1 MAYMSQSSSSNIPQN
16 THEVFLSFRGEDT
29 RYNFTSHLHA
39 TLTRFQIK
47 TYIDYNLVRGDEIS
61 NALLRAIEESKLSV
75 VVLSENY
82 ANSKW
87 CLDELVKILEC
98 KKIKGQIVVP
108 VFYGIDPSN
117 VRNQTGS
124 YGIAFAK
131 HEKQFCRDV
140 SKVQRWRS
148 ALAEVANLAGWDCSI
163 NSLQSE
169 LVERIAKDVLEKL
182 NHVYVGDI
190 DEEIYKYEQLS
201 NLQAMNLMR
210 GSGFNTQ
217 LWQNLQST
225 NQHLGELR
233 MKKNVILLRL
243 PRGM

>member
-1 MAYMSQSSSSNIPQN
+1 MAYMAQSSSSNIPQN

-39 TLTRFQIK
+39 CLTRFQIK

-87 CLDELVKILEC
+87 CLDELVKILDC
-98 KKIKGQIVVP
+98 KRNKGQVVVP
-108 VFYGIDPSN
+108 VFYGIDHPSS

-131 HEKQFCRDV
+131 HEKQFR
-140 SKVQRWRS
+140 SNMNKVLRWRS

-163 NSLQSE
+163 N
-169 LVERIAKDVLEKL
+169 R
-182 NHVYVGDI
+182 
-190 DEEIYKYEQLS
+190 
-201 NLQAMNLMR
+201 
-210 GSGFNTQ
+210 
-217 LWQNLQST
+217 
-225 NQHLGELR
+225 
-233 MKKNVILLRL
+233 
-243 PRGM
+243 

>member
-1 MAYMSQSSSSNIPQN
+1 MKLSCYIYQKSQEETINKVENSKY
-16 THEVFLSFRGEDT
+16 VK
-29 RYNFTSHLHA
+29 RYNFTSHLHSC
-39 TLTRFQIK
+39 LTRFQIK

-87 CLDELVKILEC
+87 CLDELVKILDC
-98 KKIKGQIVVP
+98 KRN
-108 VFYGIDPSN
+108 N

-131 HEKQFCRDV
+131 HEKQFRNNMN
-140 SKVQRWRS
+140 KVLLRWRS
-148 ALAEVANLAGWDCSI
+148 ALAEVTNLAGWDCSI
-163 NSLQSE
+163 T
-169 LVERIAKDVLEKL
+169 RD
-182 NHVYVGDI
+182 VYVGDI
-190 DEEIYKYEQLS
+190 DEEINKYEQLS
-201 NLQAMNLMR
+201 NLQSMNLML

-217 LWQNLQST
+217 LWHDLQAT
-225 NQHLGELR
+225 NQHLGQLR

-243 PRGM
+243 PRGV

>member
-1 MAYMSQSSSSNIPQN
+1 
-16 THEVFLSFRGEDT
+16 
-29 RYNFTSHLHA
+29 
-39 TLTRFQIK
+39 
-47 TYIDYNLVRGDEIS
+47 
-61 NALLRAIEESKLSV
+61 
-75 VVLSENY
+75 
-82 ANSKW
+82 
-87 CLDELVKILEC
+87 
-98 KKIKGQIVVP
+98 
-108 VFYGIDPSN
+108 
-117 VRNQTGS
+117 
-124 YGIAFAK
+124 
-131 HEKQFCRDV
+131 
-140 SKVQRWRS
+140 
-148 ALAEVANLAGWDCSI
+148 
-163 NSLQSE
+163 
-169 LVERIAKDVLEKL
+169 VERIAKDVLEKL